1 LPIINGIEVLR
12 ILKSDINTRHIP
24 VIILSSAESQNI
36 TKKLGAI
43 DFISKP
49 IQEDELDKLITSLV
63 GFVNDKQKHILII
76 EEDKLQAKH
85 LEVLLTDKEISVKT
99 VGTAKQGLKDI
110 LSNKYDCAIVDLGLP
125 DKSGFKLLELIEKQ
139 NINLPIIIYTER
151 DLTDAELVK
160 IRKHSDTVV
169 LKIATSNVR
178 LIEEVSLF
186 LHSVKGSLNEE
197 KQQLLSQAMNADLAL
212 EGKKL
217 LMVDDDIRN
226 IYALSS
232 VLESKGLD
240 ITSAQNGKEALALLN
255 KTEHEFDIVL
265 MDIMMPVMDGY
276 EAMREIRKNNKIKS
290 IPIIAL
296 TAKAQTEDKKLCID
310 AGANDYMAKPIDHE
324 QLLSLLKVW
333 LAGKHSNEA

>member
-1 LPIINGIEVLR
+1 
-12 ILKSDINTRHIP
+12 
-24 VIILSSAESQNI
+24 
-36 TKKLGAI
+36 
-43 DFISKP
+43 
-49 IQEDELDKLITSLV
+49 
-63 GFVNDKQKHILII
+63 
-76 EEDKLQAKH
+76 
-85 LEVLLTDKEISVKT
+85 
-99 VGTAKQGLKDI
+99 QGLKEV

-125 DKSGFKLLELIEKQ
+125 DKSGFKLLELIEEQ
-139 NINLPIIIYTER
+139 NINLPIIIYTAR

-160 IRKHSDTVV
+160 IRKYSDTVV

-178 LIEEVSLF
+178 LIEEMSLF

-255 KTEHEFDIVL
+255 KSEHEFDIVL

-333 LAGKHSNEA
+333 LVGQDRNEV